1 MIVDYNFLKMQ
12 KLNPHPLTFL
22 KFKSCEK
29 DENLIPK
36 KYYFNFYLDCEEIF
50 FKSNYKDFSSFDYK
64 SPLKTTF
71 FLLFNANFD

>member
-36 KYYFNFYLDCEEIF
+36 KYYFNFYLDWEEIF
-50 FKSNYKDFSSFDYK
+50 FKIQ
-64 SPLKTTF
+64 L
-71 FLLFNANFD
+71 